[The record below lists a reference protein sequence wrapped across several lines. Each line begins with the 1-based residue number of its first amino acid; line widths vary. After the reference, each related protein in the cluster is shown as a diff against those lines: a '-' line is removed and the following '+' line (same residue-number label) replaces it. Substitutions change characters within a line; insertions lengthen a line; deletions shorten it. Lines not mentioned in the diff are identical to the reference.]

1 MASDITVNLTVKT
14 EDAARQLEDFAEDL
28 NEVGKTASRSAK
40 DANKDWGGVADLFSG
55 LLPRNIQGLLRSFKS
70 TERGVKRVSRSFKAL
85 KAAWASIGIGL
96 IILALEALVE
106 NWDAVAEALGFV
118 DAEAEKNA
126 KLTAEQDKA
135 VQQLTTSTSGYI
147 AVLENEAA
155 TEAQRAEA
163 LAALNKEFNNII
175 DLEADAA
182 TQIEQANAAL
192 KVKEDLERARIKQQQ
207 TLAEFQ
213 EKDLAA
219 QDQTQSGL
227 LEQKTFWESLQ
238 ETQVRVNAEQAEAD
252 AANKEAT
259 AELAAAQAAY
269 NALVGESAERTKERA
284 EAERAAEQA
293 SKRAI
298 ADAEKR
304 EKQRLQFLDD
314 LKIFEQEL
322 GKEGEEL
329 ETMRLK
335 RQQKAEMDRA
345 KSAELSNEGLER
357 LQAKHNEQLTELQD
371 GYNETRAEKE
381 KDALERIESA
391 TLSQDQR
398 QRKQV
403 NKQYDELI
411 KLAEEYGVDTVALEK
426 ARQDDLAAIP
436 NKQLEQQTRL
446 QEELR
451 KMFMTDAEVS
461 LIDAQQAFE
470 ERMLVAKG
478 NEEVFLM
485 NAQQAFEERML
496 VAKGNEEVSLID
508 AQQAFEERM
517 LDAKGNEELEL
528 LALQAFEAD
537 KATIAKDGAELELLA
552 LRAFEADKAAIAKDG
567 AELELL
573 ALRAFEADKAAIA
586 KEGADAQ
593 IKEDERVLQSKINL
607 VDNLNSVIGQYQDLV
622 EETTQAEVNA
632 ARERDAT
639 DKEIQRIEEQGAER
653 AKRLA
658 ITQVL
663 ISQATAIADGI
674 AAAVKAGKDAGPAA
688 PFVIAGYIA
697 GIVGSIVAAFSQVKG
712 LMNQAQAS
720 GATSV
725 ASSPVQVTPLIPQ
738 QNQNEFTSENEDRN
752 FKAFVVQSE
761 LQGQTE
767 RLGRIEQRASL

>member
-147 AVLENEAA
+147 AVLQNQAA
-155 TEAQRAEA
+155 TEGQRAEA

-207 TLAEFQ
+207 TLADFQ

-219 QDQTQSGL
+219 QDQTEKGIL
-227 LEQKTFWESLQ
+227 RQKTFWESFNDA
-238 ETQVRVNAEQAEAD
+238 VKRVNREQAEAD

-284 EAERAAEQA
+284 EAERSAEQA

-314 LKIFEQEL
+314 LKVFEQEL

-345 KSAELSNEGLER
+345 KSAELSNEDLER
-357 LQAKHNEQLTELQD
+357 LQAKHNEQLAELQE
-371 GYNETRAEKE
+371 GYNKTRADKE

-398 QRKQV
+398 QRNQV
-403 NKQYDELI
+403 NEQYDELI
-411 KLAEEYGVDTVALEK
+411 KLAKEYGVDTVALEK

-436 NKQLEQQTRL
+436 NKELEQQTRL
-446 QEELR
+446 QEELS
-451 KMFMTDAEVS
+451 KMFMTDAQAS
-461 LIDAQQAFE
+461 LMDAQQAFD
-470 ERMLVAKG
+470 ERMLV
-478 NEEVFLM
+478 
-485 NAQQAFEERML
+485 
-496 VAKGNEEVSLID
+496 
-508 AQQAFEERM
+508 
-517 LDAKGNEELEL
+517 AKGNEELEL

-537 KATIAKDGAELELLA
+537 KA
-552 LRAFEADKAAIAKDG
+552 
-567 AELELL
+567 
-573 ALRAFEADKAAIA
+573 AIA

-593 IKEDERVLQSKINL
+593 MKEDERVLQSKINL
-607 VDNLNSVIGQYQDLV
+607 VDNLNNVIGQYQDLV

-688 PFVIAGYIA
+688 PFLIAGYIA

-720 GATSV
+720 GSTGI

>member
-147 AVLENEAA
+147 AVLQNQAA
-155 TEAQRAEA
+155 TEGQRAEA

-207 TLAEFQ
+207 TLADFQ

-219 QDQTQSGL
+219 QDQTEKGIL
-227 LEQKTFWESLQ
+227 RQKTFWESFNDA
-238 ETQVRVNAEQAEAD
+238 VKRVNREQAEAD

-284 EAERAAEQA
+284 EAERSAEQA

-314 LKIFEQEL
+314 LKVFEQEL

-345 KSAELSNEGLER
+345 KSAELSNEDLER
-357 LQAKHNEQLTELQD
+357 LQAKHNEQLAELQED
-371 GYNETRAEKE
+371 YNKTRADKE

-398 QRKQV
+398 QRNQV
-403 NKQYDELI
+403 NEQYDELI
-411 KLAEEYGVDTVALEK
+411 KLAKEYGVDTVALEK

-436 NKQLEQQTRL
+436 NKELEQQTRL
-446 QEELR
+446 QEELS
-451 KMFMTDAEVS
+451 KMFMTDAQAS
-461 LIDAQQAFE
+461 LMDAQQAFD
-470 ERMLVAKG
+470 ERMLV
-478 NEEVFLM
+478 
-485 NAQQAFEERML
+485 
-496 VAKGNEEVSLID
+496 
-508 AQQAFEERM
+508 
-517 LDAKGNEELEL
+517 AKGNEELEL

-537 KATIAKDGAELELLA
+537 KA
-552 LRAFEADKAAIAKDG
+552 
-567 AELELL
+567 
-573 ALRAFEADKAAIA
+573 AIA

-593 IKEDERVLQSKINL
+593 MKEDERVLQSKINL
-607 VDNLNSVIGQYQDLV
+607 VDNLNNVIGQYQDLV

-688 PFVIAGYIA
+688 PFLIAGYIA

-720 GATSV
+720 GSTGI

>member
-14 EDAARQLEDFAEDL
+14 EKAARQLEDFAEDL
-28 NEVGKTASRSAK
+28 NDVGKTASKSAK
-40 DANKDWGGVADLFSG
+40 DASKDWGGVADLFSG

-96 IILALEALVE
+96 IILALEALIE

-126 KLTAEQDKA
+126 KLTAEQDAA
-135 VQQLTTSTSGYI
+135 VRQLTTSTSGYI

-219 QDQTQSGL
+219 QDQTARGL
-227 LEQKTFWESLQ
+227 YEQKTFWESLA
-238 ETQVRVNAEQAEAD
+238 ETQVRVNAEQAAADEA
-252 AANKEAT
+252 NQEAT

-304 EKQRLQFLDD
+304 EKQRLQFLED

-322 GKEGEEL
+322 GKDGEEL

-357 LQAKHNEQLTELQD
+357 LQAKHNQQLTELQD
-371 GYNETRAEKE
+371 GYNETRADKE

-398 QRKQV
+398 QRNQI
-403 NKQYDELI
+403 NDQYDELI

-436 NKQLEQQTRL
+436 NKQLDQQTRL

-451 KMFMTDAEVS
+451 KMFMTNAEVS
-461 LIDAQQAFE
+461 LMDAQQAFE

-478 NEEVFLM
+478 NEE
-485 NAQQAFEERML
+485 
-496 VAKGNEEVSLID
+496 
-508 AQQAFEERM
+508 
-517 LDAKGNEELEL
+517 LEL
-528 LALQAFEAD
+528 LALQAFEA
-537 KATIAKDGAELELLA
+537 E
-552 LRAFEADKAAIAKDG
+552 KAAIAKDG
-567 AELELL
+567 A
-573 ALRAFEADKAAIA
+573 
-586 KEGADAQ
+586 DAQ
-593 IKEDERVLQSKINL
+593 MKEDERVLQSKINL

-632 ARERDAT
+632 AQVRGAT

-653 AKRLA
+653 ARRLA

-674 AAAVKAGKDAGPAA
+674 AAAVKAGKDTNAGPAT
-688 PFVIAGYIA
+688 PFIIAGYIA
-697 GIVGSIVAAFSQVKG
+697 GIVGNIVAAFSQVKG

-725 ASSPVQVTPLIPQ
+725 ASSGVQVTPLIPQ
-738 QNQNEFTSENEDRN
+738 QNQNEFTSGNEDRN

-761 LQGQTE
+761 LQGETE

>member
-40 DANKDWGGVADLFSG
+40 DASKDWGGVADLFSG

-96 IILALEALVE
+96 IILALEALIE

-126 KLTAEQDKA
+126 KLTAEQDAA
-135 VQQLTTSTSGYI
+135 VRQLTLSTSGYI
-147 AVLENEAA
+147 AVLQNEAA

-182 TQIEQANAAL
+182 TQIEQANEAL

-207 TLAEFQ
+207 TLADFQ

-219 QDQTQSGL
+219 QDQTEKGIKKQ
-227 LEQKTFWESLQ
+227 QTFWESFNATLK
-238 ETQVRVNAEQAEAD
+238 RVNREQAEAD
-252 AANKEAT
+252 AANQEAT

-293 SKRAI
+293 SKKAI

-304 EKQRLQFLDD
+304 EKQRLQFLED

-371 GYNETRAEKE
+371 GYNETRADKE

-398 QRKQV
+398 QRNQV
-403 NKQYDELI
+403 NDQYDELI

-446 QEELR
+446 QAELR
-451 KMFMTDAEVS
+451 KMFMTDSQVS
-461 LIDAQQAFE
+461 LMEAQQAFE
-470 ERMLVAKG
+470 ERMLV
-478 NEEVFLM
+478 
-485 NAQQAFEERML
+485 
-496 VAKGNEEVSLID
+496 
-508 AQQAFEERM
+508 
-517 LDAKGNEELEL
+517 AKGNEELEL

-537 KATIAKDGAELELLA
+537 KA
-552 LRAFEADKAAIAKDG
+552 
-567 AELELL
+567 
-573 ALRAFEADKAAIA
+573 AIA

-593 IKEDERVLQSKINL
+593 MKEDERVLQSKINL
-607 VDNLNSVIGQYQDLV
+607 VDNLNNVIGQYQDLV

-720 GATSV
+720 GTTSV

-738 QNQNEFTSENEDRN
+738 QNQNEFTSGNEDRN

-767 RLGRIEQRASL
+767 QLGRIEQRASL

>member
-85 KAAWASIGIGL
+85 KAAWASIGIGV
-96 IILALEALVE
+96 IILALEALIE

-163 LAALNKEFNNII
+163 LAALNREFNNII

-496 VAKGNEEVSLID
+496 
-508 AQQAFEERM
+508 
-517 LDAKGNEELEL
+517 DAKGNEELEL

-537 KATIAKDGAELELLA
+537 KAT
-552 LRAFEADKAAIAKDG
+552 IAKDG

-738 QNQNEFTSENEDRN
+738 QNQNEFTSGNEDRN

>member
-14 EDAARQLEDFAEDL
+14 EDAARQLEDFAKDL

-40 DANKDWGGVADLFSG
+40 DASKDWGGVAELFSG

-70 TERGVKRVSRSFKAL
+70 TERGVKRVSQSFKAL

-96 IILALEALVE
+96 IILALEALVK

-126 KLTAEQDKA
+126 KLTAEQDEA
-135 VQQLTTSTSGYI
+135 VRQLTTSTSGYI
-147 AVLENEAA
+147 AVLQNQAA
-155 TEAQRAEA
+155 TEGQRAEA
-163 LAALNKEFNNII
+163 LAALNREFNNII

-207 TLAEFQ
+207 TLADFQ

-219 QDQTQSGL
+219 QDQTEKGIL
-227 LEQKTFWESLQ
+227 RQKTFWESFND
-238 ETQVRVNAEQAEAD
+238 TVKRVNREQAEAD
-252 AANKEAT
+252 AANQEAT

-284 EAERAAEQA
+284 EAERAAEQD

-329 ETMRLK
+329 ETIRLK

-371 GYNETRAEKE
+371 GYNKTRADKE

-398 QRKQV
+398 QRNQV
-403 NKQYDELI
+403 NEQYDELI

-436 NKQLEQQTRL
+436 NKELEQQTRL

-451 KMFMTDAEVS
+451 KMFMTDAQVS
-461 LIDAQQAFE
+461 LMDAQQAFD
-470 ERMLVAKG
+470 ERMLV
-478 NEEVFLM
+478 
-485 NAQQAFEERML
+485 
-496 VAKGNEEVSLID
+496 
-508 AQQAFEERM
+508 
-517 LDAKGNEELEL
+517 AKGNEELEL

-537 KATIAKDGAELELLA
+537 KA
-552 LRAFEADKAAIAKDG
+552 
-567 AELELL
+567 
-573 ALRAFEADKAAIA
+573 AIA

-593 IKEDERVLQSKINL
+593 MKEDERVLQSKINL

-688 PFVIAGYIA
+688 PFLIAGYIA

-712 LMNQAQAS
+712 LMNQAQAQGS
-720 GATSV
+720 TGI

>member
-40 DANKDWGGVADLFSG
+40 DASKDWGGVAELFSG

-85 KAAWASIGIGL
+85 KAAWASIGIGV
-96 IILALEALVE
+96 IILALEALIE

-126 KLTAEQDKA
+126 KLTAEQDAA
-135 VQQLTTSTSGYI
+135 VRQLTASTSGYI
-147 AVLENEAA
+147 AVLQNEAA

-207 TLAEFQ
+207 TLADFQ

-219 QDQTQSGL
+219 QDQTKKGL

-238 ETQVRVNAEQAEAD
+238 ETQVRVNAEQSEAD
-252 AANKEAT
+252 AANQEAT

-284 EAERAAEQA
+284 EAEREAEQA

-304 EKQRLQFLDD
+304 EKQRLQFLED

-371 GYNETRAEKE
+371 GYNKTRADKE

-403 NKQYDELI
+403 NDQYDELI

-436 NKQLEQQTRL
+436 NKQLDQQTRL
-446 QEELR
+446 QEELS
-451 KMFMTDAEVS
+451 KMFMTDSQVS
-461 LIDAQQAFE
+461 LMDAQQAFE
-470 ERMLVAKG
+470 ERMLV
-478 NEEVFLM
+478 
-485 NAQQAFEERML
+485 
-496 VAKGNEEVSLID
+496 
-508 AQQAFEERM
+508 
-517 LDAKGNEELEL
+517 AKGNEELEL

-537 KATIAKDGAELELLA
+537 KA
-552 LRAFEADKAAIAKDG
+552 
-567 AELELL
+567 
-573 ALRAFEADKAAIA
+573 AIA

-593 IKEDERVLQSKINL
+593 MKEDERVLQSKINL
-607 VDNLNSVIGQYQDLV
+607 VDNLNNVIGQYQDLV

-639 DKEIQRIEEQGAER
+639 DKEIQRIEEKGAER

-674 AAAVKAGKDAGPAA
+674 AAAVKAGKDIGGPAA

-712 LMNQAQAS
+712 LMNQAQA

-767 RLGRIEQRASL
+767 QLGRIEQRASL

>member
-40 DANKDWGGVADLFSG
+40 DASKDWGGVADLFSG

-85 KAAWASIGIGL
+85 KAAWASIGIGV
-96 IILALEALVE
+96 IILALEALIE

-126 KLTAEQDKA
+126 KLTAEQDAA
-135 VQQLTTSTSGYI
+135 VRQLTLSTSGYI
-147 AVLENEAA
+147 AVLQNEAA

-207 TLAEFQ
+207 TLADFQ

-219 QDQTQSGL
+219 QDQTEKGL
-227 LEQKTFWESLQ
+227 LKQKTFWESLQ
-238 ETQVRVNAEQAEAD
+238 QTQVRVNAEQAEAD
-252 AANKEAT
+252 AANQEAT
-259 AELAAAQAAY
+259 ADLAAAQAAY

-293 SKRAI
+293 TKRAI

-304 EKQRLQFLDD
+304 EKQRLQFLED

-345 KSAELSNEGLER
+345 KSAGLSNEGLER

-371 GYNETRAEKE
+371 EYTKTRADKE

-398 QRKQV
+398 QRNQV
-403 NKQYDELI
+403 NDQYDELI
-411 KLAEEYGVDTVALEK
+411 KLAKEYGVDTVALEK

-436 NKQLEQQTRL
+436 NKELDQQTRL
-446 QEELR
+446 QAELR
-451 KMFMTDAEVS
+451 KMFMTDSQVS
-461 LIDAQQAFE
+461 LMDAQQAFD
-470 ERMLVAKG
+470 ERMLV
-478 NEEVFLM
+478 
-485 NAQQAFEERML
+485 
-496 VAKGNEEVSLID
+496 
-508 AQQAFEERM
+508 
-517 LDAKGNEELEL
+517 AKGNEELEL

-537 KATIAKDGAELELLA
+537 KA
-552 LRAFEADKAAIAKDG
+552 AIAKDG
-567 AELELL
+567 A
-573 ALRAFEADKAAIA
+573 
-586 KEGADAQ
+586 DAQ
-593 IKEDERVLQSKINL
+593 MKEDERVLQSKINL

-632 ARERDAT
+632 ARVRGDT

-720 GATSV
+720 GTTSV

-738 QNQNEFTSENEDRN
+738 QNQNEFTSGNDDRN

>member
-28 NEVGKTASRSAK
+28 NEVGKTASKSAK
-40 DANKDWGGVADLFSG
+40 GASKDWGGVADLFSG

-96 IILALEALVE
+96 IILALEALIE

-126 KLTAEQDKA
+126 KLTAEQDAA
-135 VQQLTTSTSGYI
+135 VRQLTTSTSGYI
-147 AVLENEAA
+147 AVLQNEAA

-207 TLAEFQ
+207 TLADFQ

-219 QDQTQSGL
+219 QDQTEKGIL
-227 LEQKTFWESLQ
+227 KQKTFWESFNDTLK
-238 ETQVRVNAEQAEAD
+238 RVNREQAEAD
-252 AANKEAT
+252 AANQEAT

-304 EKQRLQFLDD
+304 EKQRLQFLED

-322 GKEGEEL
+322 GKDGEEL

-371 GYNETRAEKE
+371 GYNETRADKE

-398 QRKQV
+398 QRNQV
-403 NKQYDELI
+403 NDQYDELI

-436 NKQLEQQTRL
+436 NKQLDQQTRL

-461 LIDAQQAFE
+461 LMDAQQAFE

-478 NEEVFLM
+478 N
-485 NAQQAFEERML
+485 Q
-496 VAKGNEEVSLID
+496 
-508 AQQAFEERM
+508 
-517 LDAKGNEELEL
+517 ELEL
-528 LALQAFEAD
+528 LALQ
-537 KATIAKDGAELELLA
+537 
-552 LRAFEADKAAIAKDG
+552 
-567 AELELL
+567 
-573 ALRAFEADKAAIA
+573 AFEADKAAIA

-593 IKEDERVLQSKINL
+593 MKEDERVLQSKINL
-607 VDNLNSVIGQYQDLV
+607 VDNLNNVIGQYQDLV

-712 LMNQAQAS
+712 LMNQAQAQP
-720 GATSV
+720 AI
-725 ASSPVQVTPLIPQ
+725 ASSPLQVTPLIPQ
-738 QNQNEFTSENEDRN
+738 QNQNEFTSGNEDRN

>member
-28 NEVGKTASRSAK
+28 NDVGKTASRSAK
-40 DANKDWGGVADLFSG
+40 DASKDWGGVADLFSG

-96 IILALEALVE
+96 IILALEALIE

-126 KLTAEQDKA
+126 KLTAEQDEA
-135 VQQLTTSTSGYI
+135 VRQLTTSTSGYI

-207 TLAEFQ
+207 TLADFQ
-213 EKDLAA
+213 QKDLAA
-219 QDQTQSGL
+219 QDQTVNGL
-227 LEQKTFWESLQ
+227 YEQKTFWESLQ
-238 ETQVRVNAEQAEAD
+238 ETQVRVNAEQAQAD
-252 AANKEAT
+252 AANQEAT

-269 NALVGESAERTKERA
+269 NALVGESAERAKERA

-304 EKQRLQFLDD
+304 EKQRLQFLED

-345 KSAELSNEGLER
+345 KSAQLSNEDLER

-371 GYNETRAEKE
+371 GYNETRADKE

-391 TLSQDQR
+391 TLSQDER

-403 NKQYDELI
+403 NDQYDELI

-436 NKQLEQQTRL
+436 NKELDQQTRL

-461 LIDAQQAFE
+461 LMDAQQAFE

-478 NEEVFLM
+478 NEE
-485 NAQQAFEERML
+485 
-496 VAKGNEEVSLID
+496 
-508 AQQAFEERM
+508 
-517 LDAKGNEELEL
+517 LEL
-528 LALQAFEAD
+528 LAL
-537 KATIAKDGAELELLA
+537 K
-552 LRAFEADKAAIAKDG
+552 
-567 AELELL
+567 
-573 ALRAFEADKAAIA
+573 AFEADKAAIA

-593 IKEDERVLQSKINL
+593 MKEDERVLQSKINL

-697 GIVGSIVAAFSQVKG
+697 GIVGSIVAAFAQVKG

-725 ASSPVQVTPLIPQ
+725 ASSAVQVTPLIPQ

>member
-85 KAAWASIGIGL
+85 KAAWASIGIGV
-96 IILALEALVE
+96 IILALEALIE

-163 LAALNKEFNNII
+163 LAALNREFNNII

-496 VAKGNEEVSLID
+496 
-508 AQQAFEERM
+508 
-517 LDAKGNEELEL
+517 DAKGNEELEL

-537 KATIAKDGAELELLA
+537 KAT
-552 LRAFEADKAAIAKDG
+552 IAKDG

>member
-40 DANKDWGGVADLFSG
+40 DASKDWGGVADLFSG

-96 IILALEALVE
+96 IILALEALIE

-126 KLTAEQDKA
+126 KLTAEQDAA
-135 VQQLTTSTSGYI
+135 VRQLTLSTSGYI
-147 AVLENEAA
+147 AVLQNEAA

-182 TQIEQANAAL
+182 TQIEQANEAL

-207 TLAEFQ
+207 TLADFQ

-219 QDQTQSGL
+219 QDQTEKGIKKQ
-227 LEQKTFWESLQ
+227 QTFWESFNATLK
-238 ETQVRVNAEQAEAD
+238 RVNREQAEAD
-252 AANKEAT
+252 AANQEAT

-293 SKRAI
+293 SKKAI

-304 EKQRLQFLDD
+304 EKQRLQFLED

-371 GYNETRAEKE
+371 GYNETRADKE

-398 QRKQV
+398 QRNQV
-403 NKQYDELI
+403 NDQYDELI

-446 QEELR
+446 QAEMR
-451 KMFMTDAEVS
+451 KMFMTDSQVS
-461 LIDAQQAFE
+461 LMEAQQAFE
-470 ERMLVAKG
+470 ERMLV
-478 NEEVFLM
+478 
-485 NAQQAFEERML
+485 
-496 VAKGNEEVSLID
+496 
-508 AQQAFEERM
+508 
-517 LDAKGNEELEL
+517 AKGNEELEL

-537 KATIAKDGAELELLA
+537 KA
-552 LRAFEADKAAIAKDG
+552 
-567 AELELL
+567 
-573 ALRAFEADKAAIA
+573 AIA

-593 IKEDERVLQSKINL
+593 MKEDERVLQSKINL
-607 VDNLNSVIGQYQDLV
+607 VDNLNNVIGQYQDLV

-720 GATSV
+720 GTTSV

-738 QNQNEFTSENEDRN
+738 QNQNEFTSGNEDRN

-767 RLGRIEQRASL
+767 QLGRIEQRASL

>member
-85 KAAWASIGIGL
+85 KAAWASIGIGV
-96 IILALEALVE
+96 IILALEALIE

-163 LAALNKEFNNII
+163 LAALNREFNNII

-371 GYNETRAEKE
+371 GYNETRADKE

-496 VAKGNEEVSLID
+496 
-508 AQQAFEERM
+508 
-517 LDAKGNEELEL
+517 DAKGNEELEL

-537 KATIAKDGAELELLA
+537 KAT
-552 LRAFEADKAAIAKDG
+552 IAKDG

-738 QNQNEFTSENEDRN
+738 QNQNEFTSGNEDRN

>member
-14 EDAARQLEDFAEDL
+14 EDAARQLEGFAEDL

-461 LIDAQQAFE
+461 LMDAQQAFD
-470 ERMLVAKG
+470 ERMLV
-478 NEEVFLM
+478 
-485 NAQQAFEERML
+485 
-496 VAKGNEEVSLID
+496 
-508 AQQAFEERM
+508 
-517 LDAKGNEELEL
+517 AKGNEELEL

-537 KATIAKDGAELELLA
+537 KA
-552 LRAFEADKAAIAKDG
+552 
-567 AELELL
+567 
-573 ALRAFEADKAAIA
+573 AIA

-593 IKEDERVLQSKINL
+593 MKEDERVLQSKINL